1 MLIIFSVSIY
11 VIIYVIKMSEVR
23 LAEYVKH
30 HIFRVVI
37 KARYVRAPVQ
47 MS

>member
-1 MLIIFSVSIY
+1 MCIEKPNRGQGDKL
-11 VIIYVIKMSEVR
+11 E
-23 LAEYVKH
+23 EYVKH

-37 KARYVRAPVQ
+37 KARHVRALVQ